1 MAVET
6 VSYNGVQVASHN
18 DMEDDKQ
25 TMNVA
30 EIGSEAFINGS
41 KEVSPND
48 VKVNSG
54 GSCFAGTYGLNSNS
68 FLLLF

>member
-41 KEVSPND
+41 KEVSPAASTLL
-48 VKVNSG
+48 VNTVNYDNLKTG
-54 GSCFAGTYGLNSNS
+54 
-68 FLLLF
+68 